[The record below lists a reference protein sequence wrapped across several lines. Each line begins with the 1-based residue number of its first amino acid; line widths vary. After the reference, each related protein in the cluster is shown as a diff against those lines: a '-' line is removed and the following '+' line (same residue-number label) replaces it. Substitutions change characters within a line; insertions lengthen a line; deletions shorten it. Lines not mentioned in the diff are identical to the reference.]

1 MTGAKPSISLVL
13 VALATFLAVVFG
25 GQIPTDTQALLPG
38 QSALLAAF
46 SGGPEVPTLTVAILS
61 LLVAAGLVLH
71 LARSAVLQVPPYRM
85 TILFGVF
92 IATLLFSVVLSSFRA
107 VSLAALVPWLCYA
120 LVFFAIIGT
129 VGRKQGPL
137 WVIGAIFAGSATVG
151 LRGIIEYSEMKAI
164 DPTWRIFGGWV
175 NPNATAVVLM
185 IGLLCGLGLVSRLQ
199 RPYNLL
205 VGAGTVLIGLAL
217 LLTQS
222 KGAIIATGIGLVAF
236 CVFGFLFTGKSAWK
250 PVGSTAALVAL
261 LFVFAFGLSQASA
274 PKAGVPGTSAVSRF
288 TNAGSTQ
295 EQSSGFRILL
305 WRGAISL
312 VKKNPI
318 GYGIG
323 TYRFESARPGL
334 TTQTILT
341 HSSPLQLA
349 AEASPFAPI
358 LLVVLLGFWLRSVA
372 KGTRAQPIPTG
383 ILKAA
388 IVAAAFAIFAHSWV
402 DSDLH
407 YFGIGFVFFSVLAIG
422 LLLSADAISPEH
434 LPTNVRAPIA
444 AVALLPGLFGLYF
457 GAGEALRA
465 ESRGLAMTGDR
476 AGALERASA
485 AVGLLGIDG
494 EAYALA
500 GRNAESRTEAISN
513 LSRAADLSPT
523 TRNLRALAR
532 YQEANGEENDAVV
545 TLLKALF
552 RDPYNLPT
560 LSLLWQVQRKTGAV
574 DQAQATA
581 ERLLSVEKKP
591 YFLIRSLP
599 DVIPTETYEAREF
612 LAQIAG
618 TAEKRT
624 RLLSEAVAGFREY
637 AGRTVPQV
645 LGSLGPDGKGSYADE
660 DLASVK
666 RKMEL
671 AAKLA
676 EELARLYRAEGKEAE
691 GDTAADDAAAF
702 RAILAK

>member
-1 MTGAKPSISLVL
+1 MTGAKPSVSLVL

-38 QSALLAAF
+38 QSALLAAL
-46 SGGPEVPTLTVAILS
+46 SGGPEVPTLTIALLSLMVAI
-61 LLVAAGLVLH
+61 GLVLH

-85 TILFGVF
+85 TILFGAF
-92 IATLLFSVVLSSFRA
+92 IATLLFSVLLSAFRA
-107 VSLAALVPWLCYA
+107 VSLVALVPWLSYA
-120 LVFFAIIGT
+120 LLFFAIIGT

-137 WVIGAIFAGSATVG
+137 WIIGAVFAGSGVVA

-164 DPTWRIFGGWV
+164 DPTWRIFAGWV

-199 RPYNLL
+199 RPVNLL
-205 VGAGTVLIGLAL
+205 VVSGTVLIGLAL

-236 CVFGFLFTGKSAWK
+236 CVFALIFTGKSALK
-250 PVGSTAALVAL
+250 PVGSTAGLVAL

-274 PKAGVPGTSAVSRF
+274 PKAGVSGSSAVSRF

-305 WRGAISL
+305 WRGAINL

-323 TYRFESARPGL
+323 TYRYESARPGL

-349 AEASPFAPI
+349 AEASPFSPI
-358 LLVVLLGFWLRSVA
+358 LLVFLLGFWLRSVA
-372 KGTRAQPIPTG
+372 KGTRAQPEPTG
-383 ILKAA
+383 ILKAS
-388 IVAAAFAIFAHSWV
+388 IVAATFAIFAHSWV

-407 YFGIGFVFFSVLAIG
+407 YFGIGFAFFGLLAVG
-422 LLLSADAISPEH
+422 LLLSADAVSPEH
-434 LPTNVRAPIA
+434 LPTNFRVPIA
-444 AVALLPGLFGLYF
+444 VVALVPGLFGLYL

-465 ESRGLAMTGDR
+465 ESRGLAMTGDP
-476 AGALERASA
+476 AGAFQRANA

-500 GRNAESRTEAISN
+500 GRNSESSTEAISN
-513 LSRAADLSPT
+513 LRRAADLSPT

-581 ERLLSVEKKP
+581 ERLLTVEKKP

-618 TAEKRT
+618 SSEKRI

-645 LGSLGPDGKGSYADE
+645 LGSVGADGKGSYADE

-676 EELARLYRAEGKEAE
+676 EELARLYRAEGKAAE

-702 RAILAK
+702 RAILSK

>member
-1 MTGAKPSISLVL
+1 M
-13 VALATFLAVVFG
+13 
-25 GQIPTDTQALLPG
+25 
-38 QSALLAAF
+38 
-46 SGGPEVPTLTVAILS
+46 
-61 LLVAAGLVLH
+61 
-71 LARSAVLQVPPYRM
+71 
-85 TILFGVF
+85 
-92 IATLLFSVVLSSFRA
+92 
-107 VSLAALVPWLCYA
+107 
-120 LVFFAIIGT
+120 
-129 VGRKQGPL
+129 GRKQGPL
-137 WVIGAIFAGSATVG
+137 WIIGAVFAGSGVVA

-164 DPTWRIFGGWV
+164 DPTWRIFAGWV

-199 RPYNLL
+199 RPVNLL
-205 VGAGTVLIGLAL
+205 VVSGTVLIGLAL

-236 CVFGFLFTGKSAWK
+236 CVFALIFTGTSALK
-250 PVGSTAALVAL
+250 PVGSTAGLVAL

-274 PKAGVPGTSAVSRF
+274 PKAGVAGSSAVSRF

-305 WRGAISL
+305 WRGAINL

-323 TYRFESARPGL
+323 TYRYESARPGL

-349 AEASPFAPI
+349 AEASPFSPI
-358 LLVVLLGFWLRSVA
+358 LLVFLLGFWLRSVA
-372 KGTRAQPIPTG
+372 KGTRAQPEPTG
-383 ILKAA
+383 ILKAS
-388 IVAAAFAIFAHSWV
+388 IVAATFAIFAHSWV

-407 YFGIGFVFFSVLAIG
+407 YFGVGFAFFGLLAVG
-422 LLLSADAISPEH
+422 LLLSADAVSPEH
-434 LPTNVRAPIA
+434 LPTNFRVPIA
-444 AVALLPGLFGLYF
+444 VVALVPGLFGLYL

-476 AGALERASA
+476 AGAFQRANA

-500 GRNAESRTEAISN
+500 GRNSESSTEAISN
-513 LSRAADLSPT
+513 LRRAADLSPT

-532 YQEANGEENDAVV
+532 YQEANGEEKDAVV

-581 ERLLSVEKKP
+581 ERLLTVEKKP

-618 TAEKRT
+618 SSEQRI

-645 LGSLGPDGKGSYADE
+645 LGSVGADGKGSYADE

-676 EELARLYRAEGKEAE
+676 EELARLYRAEGKAAE

-702 RAILAK
+702 RAILSK